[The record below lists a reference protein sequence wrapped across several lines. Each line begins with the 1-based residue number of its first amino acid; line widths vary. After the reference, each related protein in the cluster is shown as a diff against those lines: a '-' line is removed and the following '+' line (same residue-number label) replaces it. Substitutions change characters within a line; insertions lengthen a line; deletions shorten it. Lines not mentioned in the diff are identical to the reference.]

1 MHDDGLLF
9 LRQDGPSASH
19 AEETP
24 GEPWMLLVVDDE
36 EQVHAVTQLALDGIS
51 FQGRPVHLLS
61 AYSAAEASA
70 ILQAEP
76 EVALVLL
83 DVVMETETAGLSLV
97 RWIRRELGNADIRI
111 ILRTAHPG
119 HAPERRVILDY
130 DINDY
135 KTKTELTSERLFST
149 VVAGLRSYQQVR
161 TVSRLL
167 DDVKV
172 AQRATVFALADLAEH
187 RDTDTGAHIRRV
199 HDLSFAVAQRLKARG
214 HYAGILD
221 DAFLDG
227 IGLASTLHDVGKVC
241 VPDHILRKPGRL
253 VEDEWAVMKAHTVA
267 GGTILARSA
276 ALLGGQGYLAMGAQ
290 IARHHHE
297 RFDGGGYPDG
307 LAGQEIPLAARITAV
322 ADVYDALI
330 SARPYKEAWE
340 PARALAM
347 MREESG
353 RHFDPLVLEAFFDVM
368 DQRL

>member
-1 MHDDGLLF
+1 MHDDRLLF
-9 LRQDGPSASH
+9 LRQDGPA
-19 AEETP
+19 ATP
-24 GEPWMLLVVDDE
+24 ADDLQGEPWLLLVVDDE
-36 EQVHAVTQLALDGIS
+36 EQVHAVTQLALDGVS

-61 AYSAAEASA
+61 AYSAAEATA

-97 RWIRRELGNADIRI
+97 RWIRRDLGNADIRI

-161 TVSRLL
+161 TIGRLL
-167 DDVKV
+167 ADVKV

-187 RDTDTGAHIRRV
+187 RDTDTGAHVRRV
-199 HDLSFAVAQRLKARG
+199 HDLSLAVAERLRAAG
-214 HYAGILD
+214 HYTDIIDA
-221 DAFLDG
+221 AFLDC
-227 IGLASTLHDVGKVC
+227 IGLASTLHDVGKVS
-241 VPDHILRKPGRL
+241 VPDQILRKPGRL
-253 VEDEWAVMKAHTVA
+253 DASEWSVMQAHTVA
-267 GGTILARSA
+267 GGAILARAA
-276 ALLGGQGYLAMGAQ
+276 ALLGRQGYLAMGAD

-297 RFDGGGYPDG
+297 RFDGTGYPDR
-307 LAGQEIPLAARITAV
+307 LSGQEIPLAARITAV

-330 SARPYKEAWE
+330 SPRPYKDAWTPE
-340 PARALAM
+340 RALAA
-347 MREESG
+347 MREEAG
-353 RHFDPLVLEAFFDVM
+353 RHFDPLVLHAFLEVM
-368 DQRL
+368 AERL

>member
-9 LRQDGPSASH
+9 LRQDGPAVSR
-19 AEETP
+19 P
-24 GEPWMLLVVDDE
+24 DDVQGDPWLLLVVDDE
-36 EQVHAVTQLALDGIS
+36 EQVHAVTQLALDGVS
-51 FQGRPVHLLS
+51 FLGRPVHLLS

-70 ILQAEP
+70 ILQTEA

-97 RWIRRELGNADIRI
+97 RWIRRELGNTDIRI

-161 TVSRLL
+161 TVNRLL
-167 DDVKV
+167 GDVKV

-199 HDLSFAVAQRLKARG
+199 HDLSFAVAEALRTRG
-214 HYAGILD
+214 HYTDILD
-221 DAFLDG
+221 DAFLEA
-227 IGLASTLHDVGKVC
+227 IGLASTLHDVGKVS

-253 VEDEWAVMKAHTVA
+253 DDHEWAVMKTHTVA
-267 GGTILARSA
+267 GGNILARSA
-276 ALLGGQGYLAMGAQ
+276 ALLGGQGYLAMGAD

-307 LAGQEIPLAARITAV
+307 LSGQEIPLAARITAV

-330 SARPYKEAWE
+330 SARPYKEAWTAE
-340 PARALAM
+340 RALAV
-347 MREESG
+347 MREEAG
-353 RHFDPLVLEAFFDVM
+353 RHFDPLVLNAFLDIM
-368 DQRL
+368 ANRL

>member
-9 LRQDGPSASH
+9 LRQDGPSASL

-24 GEPWMLLVVDDE
+24 GEPWLLLVVDDE
-36 EQVHAVTQLALDGIS
+36 EQVHAVTQLALDGVS
-51 FQGRPVHLLS
+51 FQNRPVHLLS

-97 RWIRRELGNADIRI
+97 RWIRRELGNSDIRI

-161 TVSRLL
+161 AVSRLL

-199 HDLSFAVAQRLKARG
+199 HDLSLAIAERLRVRG
-214 HYAGILD
+214 HYVESLT
-221 DAFLDG
+221 DAFLEG

-241 VPDHILRKPGRL
+241 VPDQILRKPGRL
-253 VEDEWAVMKAHTVA
+253 DEDEWSVMKAHTNA
-267 GGTILARSA
+267 GGNILARSA
-276 ALLGGQGYLAMGAQ
+276 ALLGGQGYLAMGAE

-330 SARPYKEAWE
+330 SPRPYKEAWE
-340 PARALAM
+340 PAQALAA

-353 RHFDPLVLEAFFDVM
+353 RHFDPLVLEAFFDIM